1 MATGVLT
8 IPRPQPERNLWRP
21 VTVRVAWEMI
31 VSRVKVHPAV
41 LSDARE
47 HVLRCLPDGVGVDEA
62 ERLASIYC
70 QDFLRRVKKG
80 QYRRP
85 HIDDD
90 FTIAIPQSWRSR
102 LMDVLDRIGDSVF
115 RMHYADGY
123 RMSVV
128 QQHITLDSATLLA
141 AREGVRAAARAI
153 LSGDG
158 MSLTSWSDARLD
170 LLISRIANQAASNCP
185 GPVGLLSDTGRAHA
199 EHCPRCSRALRL
211 ITAGALSPSDLF
223 LPDRAEILPEDRIE
237 LLAVLLH
244 PDARHHDEDVEEA
257 LGPAAIAAGPD
268 CWLLPGDDLTA
279 VSENL
284 SRLAEQDS
292 PARHQLRGALLT
304 GPGRWSR
311 GVLLGPLPVY
321 ALEAARSRP
330 WSEIDGI
337 GELPPPLPPPP
348 RATRWWAGALLSG
361 ALAAAAGFSA
371 LSPQAAPPSCPIEA
385 AFERGPET
393 ITARFDTSDLAIVDV
408 VALSTGPDGDALQL
422 FVRDEGVTKGRFAT
436 GEGDYLLTLPAYQV
450 AIISS
455 PDGVAALST
464 LMEEVRFEESPLD
477 ALAERI
483 RSRDDRADVVVSPL
497 PESEPVA
504 PIEMLNALRS
514 AR

>member
-21 VTVRVAWEMI
+21 VTIRVAWELI

-70 QDFLRRVKKG
+70 RDFLRRVKKG

-85 HIDDD
+85 NIDDD
-90 FTIAIPQSWRSR
+90 FAIPIPQSWRTR
-102 LMDVLDRIGDSVF
+102 LMDVLDRVGDQVF
-115 RMHYADGY
+115 QGHYTDGY

-128 QQHITLDSATLLA
+128 QRHLAQDSATLLA
-141 AREGVRAAARAI
+141 AREGVRAATRAI

-158 MSLTSWSDARLD
+158 MSLTTWSDARLD
-170 LLISRIANQAASNCP
+170 LLISRIANQASSNCP
-185 GPVGLLSDTGRAHA
+185 GPGGLLSAAGRAHA
-199 EHCPRCSRALRL
+199 AHCPRCSRALRL

-223 LPDRAEILPEDRIE
+223 LPDRASILSEEHIE

-244 PDARHHDEDVEEA
+244 PDARHHDRDVEEA
-257 LGPAAIAAGPD
+257 LGPTAIVAGAD

-279 VSENL
+279 ASEAL
-284 SRLAEQDS
+284 SRLAEQNS

-321 ALEAARSRP
+321 ALEVARARP
-330 WSEIDGI
+330 WAEIDGMS
-337 GELPPPLPPPP
+337 ELPPPLPPPP
-348 RATRWWAGALLSG
+348 RATRWWACALLSG
-361 ALAAAAGFSA
+361 VLAVAAGFSA
-371 LSPQAAPPSCPIEA
+371 FSPQAVAPSCPIEA
-385 AFERGPET
+385 SFERSPET
-393 ITARFDTSDLAIVDV
+393 ITARFDTSDLATVDV
-408 VALSTGPDGDALQL
+408 VALSAGPDGDAIQL
-422 FVRDEGVTKGRFAT
+422 FIRSEGVSKGRFAT

-455 PDGVAALST
+455 PDGVASLDA
-464 LMEEVRFEESPLD
+464 LMEAVRFEEFPLS

-483 RSRDDRADVVVSPL
+483 QSHDDRVDVVVSPL

-504 PIEMLNALRS
+504 PIDMLNELRS

>member
-1 MATGVLT
+1 MATGVLA
-8 IPRPQPERNLWRP
+8 IPRSQPERNLWRP
-21 VTVRVAWEMI
+21 VTVRVAWELI
-31 VSRVKVHPAV
+31 VSRIKVHPAV

-70 QDFLRRVKKG
+70 QDFLKRVRKG

-85 HIDDD
+85 NIDDD
-90 FTIAIPQSWRSR
+90 FTLAVPQNWRSR
-102 LMDVLDRIGDSVF
+102 LMDVLDPIADSVF

-123 RMSVV
+123 RMAVV
-128 QQHITLDSATLLA
+128 QQHIALDSGTLLA
-141 AREGVRAAARAI
+141 AREGVRAAARVI

-158 MSLTSWSDARLD
+158 MSLASWSDARLD
-170 LLISRIANQAASNCP
+170 LLISRIANQAAANCP

-199 EHCPRCSRALRL
+199 DHCPRCSRALRL
-211 ITAGALSPSDLF
+211 ITAGALAPSDLF

-237 LLAVLLH
+237 LLALLLH

-257 LGPAAIAAGPD
+257 LGPEAINAGAD
-268 CWLLPGDDLTA
+268 CWLLPGADLTG
-279 VSENL
+279 VGEHL
-284 SRLAEQDS
+284 SRLAEQNS
-292 PARHQLRGALLT
+292 PPRHQLRGALLT

-321 ALEAARSRP
+321 ALEAARARP
-330 WSEIDGI
+330 WSEVDGI

-348 RATRWWAGALLSG
+348 RATRWWAAALLSG
-361 ALAAAAGFSA
+361 GLAVLAGTSA
-371 LSPQAAPPSCPIEA
+371 LSPQAPPPLCPIEA
-385 AFERGPET
+385 EFERGEDT
-393 ITARFDTSDLAIVDV
+393 LTARFDTNDLAIVDV
-408 VALSTGPDGDALQL
+408 VALSSGPDGDALQL

-436 GEGDYLLTLPAYQV
+436 GEGDYQITLPAYQV

-455 PDGVAALST
+455 PDGVASLSA
-464 LMEEVRFEESPLD
+464 LMEEVRYEESPLT

-497 PESEPVA
+497 PDSDPIA
-504 PIEMLNALRS
+504 PIEMLNGLRS
-514 AR
+514 SR